1 MVRKILIPFCLL
13 LALLS
18 GCRSDEPFGPD
29 PTSEETGVRLLIPS
43 ATMARET
50 ATRTRAFTN
59 HSDNY
64 DILEAEGKINNI
76 HVFGFRQNGDNTS
89 TPAFYRE
96 LTEDMG
102 TPVNDIYRSYNIST
116 EVGTYNI
123 YILTNTDL
131 PSTLRANPGTA
142 TESAVKD
149 ANHTALVGKAD
160 GVSSFLPMSGT
171 ATCEVRPKA
180 TATAYA
186 NLSFLHSKVRL
197 TVINEKGWTESAVR
211 FDNLRGSNLFKETRI
226 FGTNNTSSADNINRS
241 EQDGI
246 ASFSRHYDFD
256 KAAEKYP
263 SLMNLDVAGN
273 MTALMESEISTFP
286 LDKLGEEEELPST
299 DDSTCKFIYQ
309 TICYPAESLGAAEQ
323 LRTVLDMI
331 YHSGTETGN
340 LTFKLGDDCDGTPY
354 DRTKGGKDLKRGH
367 FYDIVVSLKEGGEV
381 LVYWDIKEWQIDRI
395 NIQLAG
401 LTDLFLQKTV
411 ITETMDGETIE
422 SVPFTT
428 NAPRLA
434 LQSSVSE
441 YTDAAGDPIPYFILT
456 ENRTDNSIKVRIN
469 PALPVGEYENKTFTV
484 TAGNVTKTVTVKKIA
499 LSKYLNIYPS
509 SQTVNIQQIVNEST
523 YDFYFEFSTNADNLV
538 LRQTAFAN
546 ANTRKGYTAPT
557 GSATIGRGLYLQV
570 CGADTVAISPK
581 IDMSDFL
588 NGSAINLGDRLNA
601 DMLLPNSG
609 ILRISIE
616 DPSQA
621 EYFSKEISGT
631 FTATAD
637 GVAAKTARFTV
648 KPNPTVYTLHFK
660 AINPDGNWS
669 QPHVYVYQPLEY
681 KGDLVYGY
689 DGKKTLNWIEYSF
702 TGNRAFRGWQYQQG
716 GEPDLTGYSINDNIS
731 FGGSI
736 VSGYD
741 LGSDW
746 GDPNYLT
753 DAHYNEVQFFD
764 KEAMA
769 CDICQNALDQTWPGC
784 CMTEEDDG
792 WWKIELPLLAKPDK
806 AMVMFVGG
814 HGDGNGRYPG
824 DGIPGI
830 PLPNYSDRESWY
842 LYDGSRGGDNC
853 SFSDDR
859 RDSYASDPVVVENE
873 EYYVISW
880 PTSYYDRL
888 LMCGDGQSLAFGDWN
903 AVKGAT
909 SVKNGL
915 GQQIGSYYYVWAP
928 SSSFTNGQ
936 LNLTQGYE
944 FIILNSNGNK
954 TNNVND
960 NIKFDSSHVQE
971 ITLSTAD
978 KATLEAKI
986 SSTEGSAFE
995 GIVKIFR
1002 ITSYN

>member
-1 MVRKILIPFCLL
+1 M
-13 LALLS
+13 
-18 GCRSDEPFGPD
+18 
-29 PTSEETGVRLLIPS
+29 RLLIPS

-131 PSTLRANPGTA
+131 PSALRANPGTA
-142 TESAVKD
+142 TESDVKD
-149 ANHTALVGKAD
+149 AKHTALVGKAD

-211 FDNLRGSNLFKETRI
+211 FDNLRGSNLFSGTHI
-226 FGTNNTSSADNINRS
+226 FGTNNTASSANIDRTAP
-241 EQDGI
+241 DGI

-273 MTALMESEISTFP
+273 MTALMESEISSFP
-286 LDKLGEEEELPST
+286 LDKLGEEEELPAS
-299 DDSTCKFIYQ
+299 DNSTCKFIYQ
-309 TICYPAESLGAAEQ
+309 TICYPAESLGADEQ

-557 GSATIGRGLYLQV
+557 GTATIGRGLYLQV

-588 NGSAINLGDRLNA
+588 NGGAINLGDRLNA

-609 ILRISIE
+609 ILRLSIE

-660 AINPDGNWS
+660 AINDDGNWS
-669 QPHVYVYQPLEY
+669 HPHVYVYQPLY
-681 KGDLVYGY
+681 FKGFPVV
-689 DGKKTLNWIEYSF
+689 GKNGEAILNWIEYSF
-702 TGNRAFRGWQYQQG
+702 TGNRAFRGWEYQMG
-716 GEPDLTGYSINDNIS
+716 DVSDLTIGTSQIS
-731 FGGSI
+731 MAGGSTFE
-736 VSGYD
+736 GYD
-741 LGSDW
+741 LKDSW
-746 GDPNYLT
+746 GNPEKLDNSERYQSVEFLSGEMIGCNACLT
-753 DAHYNEVQFFD
+753 DLVE
-764 KEAMA
+764 
-769 CDICQNALDQTWPGC
+769 TWPGVG
-784 CMTEEDDG
+784 MVQESDG
-792 WWKIELPLLAKPDK
+792 WWKIDLPLLAKPDL
-806 AMVMFVGG
+806 AMVMFSGSHIQRGDNGWTGVNG
-814 HGDGNGRYPG
+814 HRYP
-824 DGIPGI
+824 DLNVPGI
-830 PLPNYSDRESWY
+830 PLPNYSDREAWY
-842 LYDGSRGGDNC
+842 LYDGARGGDNC

-859 RDSYASDPVVVENE
+859 RDSYASDPVPEENG

-888 LMCGDGQSLAFGDWN
+888 LMCGDGQSFAFGDWN

-915 GQQIGSYYYVWAP
+915 GQQIGNYYYVWAP

-954 TNNVND
+954 TNNVD
-960 NIKFDSSHVQE
+960 QNINFDSSHVEE